1 MACTVH
7 TRGPN
12 RGIGR
17 QTFNRARD
25 YTFLSIRFVV
35 SIPQKWIFYV
45 KLDKDSKRGNAPSC
59 FDRFSL
65 TFRFFFRHFET
76 GSDGSWV
83 LKRRLFIG

>member
-17 QTFNRARD
+17 QKINCARD
-25 YTFLSIRFVV
+25 NTFLPILFVV
-35 SIPQKWIFYV
+35 SISQKWIFFV
-45 KLDKDSKRGNAPSC
+45 KLDNDSKRGNAPLC

-76 GSDGSWV
+76 GRDGS
-83 LKRRLFIG
+83 LTEAGF